1 MKYKI
6 FKYASSRIDQDGND
20 NVHYFSKYFAPMFAY
35 FFYKIKFSPN
45 SVTFIFLVT
54 GFLSALLLYWSFPIY
69 AYLAWRLH
77 IILDM
82 ADGSLARATKIF
94 SSNAIGFDRSNHII
108 INTSILLAPLHFNGN
123 IEIANGL
130 IVSFYLY
137 YFFSRNFISDK
148 STAINFSIKKNIH
161 KYDPKNC
168 NIDSIKEVSSEIYSR
183 IFKPLN
189 LFLLSSIV
197 IFLLM
202 TNYEKKSFK
211 LSQILIFLF
220 GVISVI
226 FFEII
231 TNYSGKSNINMLIF
245 IALPIIIFVVLSLIF
260 YKKNIHKNI
269 SK

>member
-148 STAINFSIKKNIH
+148 STAINFSIKKNII
-161 KYDPKNC
+161 KN
-168 NIDSIKEVSSEIYSR
+168 
-183 IFKPLN
+183 
-189 LFLLSSIV
+189 
-197 IFLLM
+197 
-202 TNYEKKSFK
+202 
-211 LSQILIFLF
+211 ILGLEGYIAAQCL
-220 GVISVI
+220 VI
-226 FFEII
+226 FFEL
-231 TNYSGKSNINMLIF
+231 YDFINF
-245 IALPIIIFVVLSLIF
+245 ISCKPIL
-260 YKKNIHKNI
+260 
-269 SK
+269 